1 MVCRLRPA
9 AGSVPCITERASRP
23 LARSAPEDPKE
34 VARMINNIHTMTAL
48 SPAFGVSAYGHSSV
62 VRGAAVAAVA
72 GTQVSTCARIRLSGD
87 MGLTTKGDFP
97 GTNAW

>member
-1 MVCRLRPA
+1 
-9 AGSVPCITERASRP
+9 
-23 LARSAPEDPKE
+23 
-34 VARMINNIHTMTAL
+34 MINNIHTMTAL

-72 GTQVSTCARIRLSGD
+72 GTQVSTCARIRRIGD

-97 GTNAW
+97 GTSAWRPPTC